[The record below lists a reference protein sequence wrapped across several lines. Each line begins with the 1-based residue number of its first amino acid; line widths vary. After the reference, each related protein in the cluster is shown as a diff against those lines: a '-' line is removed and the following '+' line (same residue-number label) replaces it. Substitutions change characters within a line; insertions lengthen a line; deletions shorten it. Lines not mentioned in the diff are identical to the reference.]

1 MTVKSCKSKNMR
13 ARICQ
18 FGNTILM
25 RPTHCNFLQA
35 SACFIKAIKL
45 EKAKRKSQSSESGD
59 LERRRRLPLPLESAV
74 DGLHSLVGALVP
86 RWHFRMLN
94 DKGRNRKFAAAV
106 VASVKEW
113 RRMKGDAYAVR
124 VLDIGAGTG
133 LLSMVAARLG

>member
-1 MTVKSCKSKNMR
+1 MQACVAGLQNPDVVC
-13 ARICQ
+13 
-18 FGNTILM
+18 
-25 RPTHCNFLQA
+25 THEFAIQA

-45 EKAKRKSQSSESGD
+45 EKAKRSRSEFRD

-94 DKGRNRKFAAAV
+94 DKGRNQKFAAAV
-106 VASVKEW
+106 VAAVGEW
-113 RRMKGDAYAVR
+113 RRKKADVNSVR